1 MTFKI
6 LGMVS
11 EEWIMEYRIW
21 TMENGDWRMETEV
34 NVDNDIW
41 ITDYGTLIMGNGI
54 CSIDHGV

>member
-54 CSIDHGV
+54 IV